1 MKGHQIKVA
10 DSKQIGGGTSH
21 NLELK
26 YEAPCLSILWMLRF
40 YMDSIAPS
48 AVGLESLD
56 QLMTEKF
63 ISMTSMNL
71 MTVLPLIYYK
81 IYPNHN
87 FLCTNSKFAQ
97 DVKLV
102 LQRFQ

>member
-1 MKGHQIKVA
+1 
-10 DSKQIGGGTSH
+10 
-21 NLELK
+21 
-26 YEAPCLSILWMLRF
+26 
-40 YMDSIAPS
+40 MDSIAPS